1 MLRIEVFGLTGSY
14 AKSVRVANRINRRIR
29 RILSLGETV
38 LVDYEHVLFVED
50 SFFSTALSLD
60 DYRRIKVCGLPPEV
74 RRGFLS
80 RNLKAASETVV
91 P

>member
-1 MLRIEVFGLTGSY
+1 MLRIDVFGLTGSY
-14 AKSVRVANRINRRIR
+14 AKNARVAHRINRRIR

-60 DYRRIKVCGLPPEV
+60 HYDSIKVCGLSPDLRSSLLK
-74 RRGFLS
+74 RRS
-80 RNLKAASETVV
+80 KAAAETVV